1 MRDNQGDEQ
10 PISMKAEEHSPRQG
24 RHFANPDVQN
34 PSQGVGVDADAPA
47 SVSHDDSSKSAAGQ
61 GAPSAHGD
69 MLPGATEGR
78 DEASDPTSTGAVTAA
93 SVDVTGILPKG
104 SRRPS
109 RRHLL
114 HAIPRWARALAFV
127 VVTGIL
133 GSSLILTNCFGL
145 VAHVDV
151 PDVVGQASSDA
162 SQYLEQDGLQVTVE
176 EQDTDN
182 AADYGKVIATS
193 PCVGTS
199 VAVGS
204 TVTVKVGKS
213 VSPTKEVPNLVGLT
227 EEDALNKIAQ
237 TGFFV
242 KDDVMHAYSSTVAA
256 GKVISQ
262 GPAPGVPEKMGTKID
277 LVISDGPSP
286 DSKAGDLV
294 SEGDTRES
302 VSIPDLS
309 GMSYTGAAQ
318 LLSGMGLIVER
329 GTDVMTDDV
338 TAGTIANTTP
348 GTDQTVKVGSTVV
361 VQVAEPTNS

>member
-1 MRDNQGDEQ
+1 MRDQQDDER
-10 PISMKAEEHSPRQG
+10 PVSAEADETPRRG
-24 RHFANPDVQN
+24 RHFAKPDEQDLSKDDGRSSAS
-34 PSQGVGVDADAPA
+34 PAPA
-47 SVSHDDSSKSAAGQ
+47 SHDDSPKPSTGQ
-61 GAPSAHGD
+61 GVPAPRETT
-69 MLPGATEGR
+69 LPDVTTTQ
-78 DEASDPTSTGAVTAA
+78 DEESNPSSTGAVTAA
-93 SVDVTGILPKG
+93 SVDVTGILPRG
-104 SRRPS
+104 SRGAA
-109 RRHLL
+109 RRHRLR
-114 HAIPRWARALAFV
+114 AIPRWARALAFV

-151 PDVVGQASSDA
+151 PDVVGQTSSDA

-193 PCVGTS
+193 PCQGTS

-213 VSPTKEVPNLVGLT
+213 ASPTKDVPNLVGLT
-227 EEDALNKIAQ
+227 EDEALGKIAQ

-262 GPAPGVPEKMGTKID
+262 GPAAGVPEKMGTKID

-286 DSKAGDLV
+286 DSKAGGLV
-294 SEGDTRES
+294 SEEDTRES

-309 GMSYTGAAQ
+309 GMSYTGASQ

-329 GTDVMTDDV
+329 GTDVRTDDV
-338 TAGTIANTTP
+338 TAGSIANTTP
-348 GTDQTVKVGSTVV
+348 GTDQTVRVGSTVV
-361 VQVAEPTNS
+361 VQVATPTNS

>member
-1 MRDNQGDEQ
+1 MPLEAGDE
-10 PISMKAEEHSPRQG
+10 APRRG
-24 RHFANPDVQN
+24 RHFATPEAQVSPQDGGKE
-34 PSQGVGVDADAPA
+34 SGAPA
-47 SVSHDDSSKSAAGQ
+47 PAPRDDSPKPSAGQ
-61 GAPSAHGD
+61 CVPASHGSV
-69 MLPGATEGR
+69 LPDITTAQ
-78 DEASDPTSTGAVTAA
+78 DEEANLSSTGAVTAA

-104 SRRPS
+104 SRGAA
-109 RRHLL
+109 RRHRLR
-114 HAIPRWARALAFV
+114 AVPRWARALAFV
-127 VVTGIL
+127 VATGFL

-151 PDVVGQASSDA
+151 PDVVGQTSSDA

-176 EQDTDN
+176 EQGTDN

-193 PCVGTS
+193 PCEGTS

-213 VSPTKEVPNLVGLT
+213 ASPTKDVPNLVGLT
-227 EEDALNKIAQ
+227 EDEALGKIAQ

-262 GPAPGVPEKMGTKID
+262 GPTPGAQEKKGTKID

-294 SEGDTRES
+294 SEGDTHES

-309 GMSYTGAAQ
+309 GMSYTGASQ

-348 GTDQTVKVGSTVV
+348 GTDQIVKVGSTVV